1 MHRPIIQQFCTRSC
15 VQGGIFA
22 IAKPWKQHKYLS
34 TEWIN
39 GLWHIHTMKYF
50 IAVKMKKLQGNIKK
64 HGGSQE
70 HNMEQKNQ
78 CENDRETWVKFWRKW
93 EREAYASGMWG
104 SIPEETAS
112 AKMLRCLCLVFWGIV
127 RGSGYSKQSKR
138 KYNKRSERQR
148 GRINCFMT
156 CRSLYEVCFLVW
168 ITWLLTE
175 SI

>member
-1 MHRPIIQQFCTRSC
+1 MHRPIIHKFCTRSC
-15 VQGGIFA
+15 VQGGIFS

-50 IAVKMKKLQGNIKK
+50 IAVKMKKLQGNTKK

-70 HNMEQKNQ
+70 HGAEKSMWKWQRDMGK
-78 CENDRETWVKFWRKW
+78 VLKKMRKGGICLW
-93 EREAYASGMWG
+93 NVGEHSR
-104 SIPEETAS
+104 EETAN

-127 RGSGYSKQSKR
+127 RGPGYSKWSKR

-168 ITWLLTE
+168 ITWLFTE